1 MNIDFSNQ
9 VYRDVKKFIS
19 ENDTYETRVRNKSL
33 KESDKFPLITIT
45 EDDNVNEL
53 VDTKFLESTDK
64 IYLTV
69 NIYAQD
75 KAVGNTTVSN
85 VNIAR
90 ELAALVDKV
99 IGRKYRMIRT
109 SCRPTPNLDNT
120 IYRITMKYT
129 KKIITNKNILI

>member
-9 VYRDVKKFIS
+9 LYKDLKDYIAEV
-19 ENDTYETRVRNKSL
+19 DTYGTRVRNKSL

-53 VDTKFLESTDK
+53 IDTRHIETTDK
-64 IYLTV
+64 IYISV

-90 ELAALVDKV
+90 ELAELVDRVLGKA
-99 IGRKYRMIRT
+99 YRMERT
-109 SCRPTPNLDNT
+109 SCKPTPNLDDS